1 MDHIPDLSAFQGVM
15 LSADNHYSFA
25 KLKSKG
31 GNEEKIKYIL
41 DKVFNFLKEKD
52 YITDNGLVE
61 ERCAD
66 YEKLALY
73 LVLNADLPEL
83 ARMTE
88 LGALGARVWTLPT
101 LPGALLAELLWG
113 LRMGR
118 FLRRAVAFSEP
129 RLALQLADA
138 CVAHLRYM
146 DPRAHLERPA
156 LLAGALYRLLCR
168 MPFARALPPAAP
180 AAAAAALRACLARL
194 RAAPADDRVRDD
206 RHRFLARTLTVAL
219 RLLEDCLSRFAAVE
233 RLEDVEFADVYRA
246 THDPDGPAP
255 EPLSF
260 EVRACP
266 DHTILECLR
275 ACNGFLLDDCA
286 ALVMEVS
293 VDAFC
298 AWAECGEE
306 AGRTAQR
313 AVGELAHRVR
323 ALPALAGHALRDML
337 AQIERAPP
345 AIEDLVAA
353 AGADTV
359 AERIGAGGP
368 DGAAWL
374 AALLERDDLCRRPEL
389 LGVLGSAAA
398 LGALDDDR
406 SERLFERLVRRL
418 RDDIDGSDAN
428 LLKTLAIEAF
438 RRCGDS
444 AKDRILA
451 EQFRERLHDELETAE
466 FEEAAVDTFNR
477 LVGEGGEGGA
487 GPGTRSPFSCR
498 IRSGR

>member
-52 YITDNGLVE
+52 YITDDGLVE

-168 MPFARALPPAAP
+168 MPFARALPPPRRPPPPPPSAV
-180 AAAAAALRACLARL
+180 LRL
-194 RAAPADDRVRDD
+194 PGDD

-233 RLEDVEFADVYRA
+233 RLDDIEFADVYRA

-255 EPLSF
+255 EPLAF

-298 AWAECGEE
+298 AWAEYEE
-306 AGRTAQR
+306 EDGRTAQR

-368 DGAAWL
+368 GGAAWL

-389 LGVLGSAAA
+389 LGCSGAPRPSARWTTTGASDCSRGSFVVC
-398 LGALDDDR
+398 GTTSTGR
-406 SERLFERLVRRL
+406 
-418 RDDIDGSDAN
+418 
-428 LLKTLAIEAF
+428 TLT
-438 RRCGDS
+438 S
-444 AKDRILA
+444 
-451 EQFRERLHDELETAE
+451 
-466 FEEAAVDTFNR
+466 
-477 LVGEGGEGGA
+477 
-487 GPGTRSPFSCR
+487 
-498 IRSGR
+498 